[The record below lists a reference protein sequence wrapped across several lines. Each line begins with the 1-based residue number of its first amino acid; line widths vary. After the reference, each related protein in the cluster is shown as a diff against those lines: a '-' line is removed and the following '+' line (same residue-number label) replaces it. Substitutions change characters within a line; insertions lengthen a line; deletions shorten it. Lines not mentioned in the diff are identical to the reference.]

1 MNHNPIK
8 LLIFEDNPGDVDL
21 FKHLLAEDN
30 DAIIEYEHVARF
42 QDGIERVN
50 QGGIDLILLDLDLP
64 DSHGFETFD
73 NLQKQVPELPIIVL
87 TGNKDDQ
94 LAVKAVQSG
103 AQDYLIKD
111 NLDSNLLVRAIHYAM
126 ERHRL
131 LDQLE
136 KARHLERRLAYHD
149 SLTNLP
155 NRLLFH
161 DRLKQA
167 MAQGKRFD
175 QKVALLFLDLDGF
188 KRINDTLGHTIG
200 DHLLQ
205 AVAERLKRCI
215 REVDTIARLGGDEFT
230 IVLVGINHQNDA
242 VKVARKILNLMANS
256 FLIEGHEL
264 FVTVSIGISI
274 YPTDAHEMECLIK
287 NADIAMYRA
296 KGHGKNNYQLYN
308 LSMDAEFFEFLALE
322 NSLRKALEN
331 EELVAHYQP
340 QVNLTTGE
348 ITGVEA
354 LMRWQHPEFGLVSPA
369 KFIPLAE
376 ETGIIVPF
384 DVWMLTTAC
393 QQLKRWQDLGFE
405 NLTASVNLST
415 RQFRRKDLPN
425 ILENILDKTGIS
437 PQHLCLEITESNV
450 MQNVENTVELLHELK
465 KMGLQLSVDDFG
477 TGYSSL
483 NYLKKFPIDT
493 LKIDRSFVKG
503 IPTDRNDTA
512 ISTAIVVLGHSMD
525 LQVVAEGVET
535 AEQLSFLQSLDCDQM
550 QGFYFSR
557 PLPAKLLTDLLK
569 SGKKLLSNGKL
580 KPV

>member
-1 MNHNPIK
+1 
-8 LLIFEDNPGDVDL
+8 
-21 FKHLLAEDN
+21 
-30 DAIIEYEHVARF
+30 
-42 QDGIERVN
+42 
-50 QGGIDLILLDLDLP
+50 
-64 DSHGFETFD
+64 
-73 NLQKQVPELPIIVL
+73 
-87 TGNKDDQ
+87 
-94 LAVKAVQSG
+94 
-103 AQDYLIKD
+103 
-111 NLDSNLLVRAIHYAM
+111 
-126 ERHRL
+126 
-131 LDQLE
+131 
-136 KARHLERRLAYHD
+136 
-149 SLTNLP
+149 
-155 NRLLFH
+155 
-161 DRLKQA
+161 
-167 MAQGKRFD
+167 
-175 QKVALLFLDLDGF
+175 
-188 KRINDTLGHTIG
+188 
-200 DHLLQ
+200 
-205 AVAERLKRCI
+205 
-215 REVDTIARLGGDEFT
+215 
-230 IVLVGINHQNDA
+230 
-242 VKVARKILNLMANS
+242 
-256 FLIEGHEL
+256 
-264 FVTVSIGISI
+264 
-274 YPTDAHEMECLIK
+274 
-287 NADIAMYRA
+287 
-296 KGHGKNNYQLYN
+296 
-308 LSMDAEFFEFLALE
+308 MDAELFEFLALE

-405 NLTASVNLST
+405 NLTTSVNLST
-415 RQFRRKDLPN
+415 RQFRRKSLPN
-425 ILENILDKTGIS
+425 ILDHILDKTGIS

-450 MQNVENTVELLHELK
+450 MQNVENTIELLHELK